1 MRGRVWLTR
10 CIAGAVLFA
19 GPFTAIA
26 QAPLAGALPGRTVE
40 LHGLHQP
47 VSNGYGDWSGAYA
60 RVIVP
65 GARNTLFLD
74 ALGVRGFGERGVQ
87 GGVAHRL
94 AWNDRWF
101 HMLGV
106 NVGDGSPL
114 FPRYRTDG
122 LIGRRWG
129 ATGAVQTVA
138 GASYVQSIATLSD
151 VALLGAATWYAP
163 NGFVLE
169 SGIRYNTSR
178 PGDINSHRVHAIAM
192 YAPNSRRSFST
203 RLIGGTEGW
212 QIVNVGTTL
221 TRFASQELAL
231 AWRERIG
238 TSRALNVQFDRYSN
252 PYYTRMGVTL
262 GVAQYW

>member
-94 AWNDRWF
+94 AW
-101 HMLGV
+101 
-106 NVGDGSPL
+106 
-114 FPRYRTDG
+114 
-122 LIGRRWG
+122 
-129 ATGAVQTVA
+129 
-138 GASYVQSIATLSD
+138 SD
-151 VALLGAATWYAP
+151 
-163 NGFVLE
+163 
-169 SGIRYNTSR
+169 
-178 PGDINSHRVHAIAM
+178 
-192 YAPNSRRSFST
+192 
-203 RLIGGTEGW
+203 
-212 QIVNVGTTL
+212 NVGTTL